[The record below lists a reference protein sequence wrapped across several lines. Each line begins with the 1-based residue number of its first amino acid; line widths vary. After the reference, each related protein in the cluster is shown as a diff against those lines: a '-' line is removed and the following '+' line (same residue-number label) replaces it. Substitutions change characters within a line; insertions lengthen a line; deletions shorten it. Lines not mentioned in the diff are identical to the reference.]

1 MENIP
6 SSLFD
11 QRKYLTEDARLLECG
26 VSTPCRFESNQNRLQ
41 SYVNGG
47 ITSFNCPTEIFN
59 PAQKQEITI
68 LPLEKLSFK
77 YSTSSKSP
85 NINNEKST
93 DECST
98 QVEFEDED
106 SETQPRKS
114 RRSRTTF
121 TTFQLHQLEQTFEK
135 TQYPDVFTREELAMR
150 LELSEARVQ
159 VSTDLLP
166 SL

>member
-1 MENIP
+1 M
-6 SSLFD
+6 
-11 QRKYLTEDARLLECG
+11 
-26 VSTPCRFESNQNRLQ
+26 
-41 SYVNGG
+41 NGT

-59 PAQKQEITI
+59 SAQKQDISI
-68 LPLEKLSFK
+68 LPLENLNFK
-77 YSTSSKSP
+77 YSTSNKSL
-85 NINNEKST
+85 NTNNDKYT
-93 DECST
+93 DDCST
-98 QVEFEDED
+98 KVEFENED

-159 VSTDLLP
+159 VSTDIYRFLRNNLTMLLIKNNVDCNI
-166 SL
+166 

>member
-1 MENIP
+1 M
-6 SSLFD
+6 FD

-26 VSTPCRFESNQNRLQ
+26 VPAPCAFESLQ
-41 SYVNGG
+41 PYVNGA
-47 ITSFNCPTEIFN
+47 ITSVNCPTEIFK
-59 PAQKQEITI
+59 PAQRQDITI

-77 YSTSSKSP
+77 YSTSNKSP
-85 NINNEKST
+85 NGNNDKST

-159 VSTDLLP
+159 VSTNLLT
-166 SL
+166 SF

>member
-1 MENIP
+1 M
-6 SSLFD
+6 
-11 QRKYLTEDARLLECG
+11 
-26 VSTPCRFESNQNRLQ
+26 
-41 SYVNGG
+41 NGT

-59 PAQKQEITI
+59 PAQKQDISI
-68 LPLEKLSFK
+68 LPLENLNFK
-77 YSTSSKSP
+77 YSTSNKSL
-85 NINNEKST
+85 NTNNDKST
-93 DECST
+93 DDCST
-98 QVEFEDED
+98 KVEFENED

-159 VSTDLLP
+159 VSTDIYRFLRNNLTMLLIKNNVDCNI
-166 SL
+166 